1 MWNPD
6 VTSWCVSRGR
16 GLLLFAP
23 LFPPSLFS
31 VSISLFLLLSFS
43 FSTFSSSSSPSLLT
57 DHFRWELTHT
67 FTSIS
72 ICIGMCVSV
81 SVLCGVCVSV
91 SVPARVSECGVS
103 VCLCLCARVS
113 VSYDRVARNFV
124 AGEISSSLLLSR
136 CHSVSLFRPPVT
148 QLSFSLSLSLFTPPS
163 SSLSLSLFQPF
174 FLSFFIP
181 FLFLKWRTYAE
192 KMQKLKEKL
201 SKMKY
206 RNKEEK
212 KRR

>member
-1 MWNPD
+1 
-6 VTSWCVSRGR
+6 
-16 GLLLFAP
+16 
-23 LFPPSLFS
+23 
-31 VSISLFLLLSFS
+31 
-43 FSTFSSSSSPSLLT
+43 
-57 DHFRWELTHT
+57 
-67 FTSIS
+67 
-72 ICIGMCVSV
+72 MCVSV

-148 QLSFSLSLSLFTPPS
+148 QLSFSLSLSLSLHTTILL
-163 SSLSLSLFQPF
+163 SLSLSLFQPF
-174 FLSFFIP
+174 FLLFFIP